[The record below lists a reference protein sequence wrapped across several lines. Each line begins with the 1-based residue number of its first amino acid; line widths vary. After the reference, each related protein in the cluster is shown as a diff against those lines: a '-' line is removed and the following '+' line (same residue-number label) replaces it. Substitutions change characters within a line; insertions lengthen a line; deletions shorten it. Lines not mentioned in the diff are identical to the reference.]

1 VARSNISE
9 TLQLQVRERA
19 LGLCEYCHT
28 LETWQYVPFT
38 LDHVIPLSLGG
49 GTVAEN
55 LALAC
60 FHCNR
65 RKSSNAKA
73 VDPETNE
80 EVALYNPRLNTWRE
94 HFIWSE
100 DNLTIIAL
108 TPVGRATVERL
119 DLNRERVLL
128 IRAEDKAV
136 GRHPPVGDPIQ
147 SNEV

>member
-28 LETWQYVPFT
+28 HETWQYVPFT

-49 GTVAEN
+49 QTVAEN

-65 RKSSNAKA
+65 RKSNRTKA
-73 VDPETNE
+73 IDTQTNE
-80 EVALYNPRLNTWRE
+80 EVNLYNPRLYAWSE
-94 HFIWSE
+94 HFIWSG
-100 DNLTIIAL
+100 DGLTIIAV
-108 TPVGRATVERL
+108 TPIGRATVDGF
-119 DLNRERVLL
+119 DLNRERVLR
-128 IRAEDKAV
+128 IRAEDKVV